1 MICVLLCCTSKSNSS
16 YFFVS
21 TCKLFMIMNNEG
33 GLKGGTNPAKLHSL
47 KKQITITLRYD
58 PLTVFQKIKN
68 H

>member
-1 MICVLLCCTSKSNSS
+1 
-16 YFFVS
+16 
-21 TCKLFMIMNNEG
+21 MIMNNEG